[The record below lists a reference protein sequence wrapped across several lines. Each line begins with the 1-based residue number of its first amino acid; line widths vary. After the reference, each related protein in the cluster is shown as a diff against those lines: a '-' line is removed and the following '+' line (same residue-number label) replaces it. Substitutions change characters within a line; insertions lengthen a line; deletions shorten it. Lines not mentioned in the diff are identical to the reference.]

1 MGTLTLAIIPRLW
14 ALRAALRGV
23 IVAISEAAGEFAL
36 CVIDTSVDH
45 VHIYT
50 GTSFPIGVDF

>member
-1 MGTLTLAIIPRLW
+1 MTLAIIPRLW
-14 ALRAALRGV
+14 ALRAALSGV

-45 VHIYT
+45 VHINT
-50 GTSFPIGVDF
+50 STSFPIGVDF